1 MPFLSTDFLQSF
13 ITYQVKC
20 CKRIY
25 CKQKAFNR
33 RSFFERQYL
42 RKEKRKDYLKISKR
56 KKLEKQY
63 AIDLLTTYY
72 AH

>member
-13 ITYQVKC
+13 ITCQVKC

-42 RKEKRKDYLKISKR
+42 RKLKREDYLKISKR
-56 KKLEKQY
+56 KKLEKY
-63 AIDLLTTYY
+63 NATGLLTKYY
-72 AH
+72 TH